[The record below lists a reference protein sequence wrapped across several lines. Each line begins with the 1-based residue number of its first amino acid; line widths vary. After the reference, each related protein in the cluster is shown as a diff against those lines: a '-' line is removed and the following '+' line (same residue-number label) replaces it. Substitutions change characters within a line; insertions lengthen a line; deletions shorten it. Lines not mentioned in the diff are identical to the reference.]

1 MSQHYRFGNSEV
13 RGDERQL
20 FVDGVPAS
28 LGARA
33 FDVLLAL
40 IERRDRVVEKA
51 ELFDAV
57 WPGLVVEEN
66 NLQVQ
71 VSSLRKV
78 LGPRAIATIP
88 GRGYQFTARLE
99 VGAPGA
105 RDESSAIETVP
116 NNLPLVRT
124 RFIGR
129 EPALRD
135 CAGLLR
141 ETRLLTLSGIGG
153 CGKTRLAQ
161 ELAQRRLT
169 DFPDG
174 VWFVDL
180 GPLQEAQLVSATV
193 ASTLGVQTGQLTDYL
208 KARRAMVVLDN
219 CEHVVGA
226 AAASIETLLGNCS
239 ALKILVTSREVLG
252 MKGEQVFAVRSL
264 TLPETTDLEDIRAS
278 EAVRLFVD
286 NARLVVPDF
295 EVTEHNASAIAE
307 ICRRLDGIALAIELA
322 ASRVRVLSV
331 EEIRARLDDRF
342 RLLTGGTRALP
353 RHQTLLATMQWSH
366 DLLTPPQQHLFR
378 RLAVFAGGCTLAAAA
393 DVAGEDADEYD
404 VLELLTALH
413 DKSLLLVDR
422 DSQTQPRYRMLE
434 TVRQYAEERLNE
446 AGESDAVRDRHLL
459 HYVGLSEQAAPE
471 MRGKNQGA
479 WYAILRH
486 EQENL
491 VAAHAWCAH
500 SPQGGALA
508 LRLAAAS
515 FRYWIYS
522 EQCDRG
528 NRLAVAALKLAGT
541 ETASKSGCEVLG
553 SLFWFA
559 LKTGRFA
566 ELRSLAERHLALARR
581 IGHTPSIIEG
591 LRAVAISLDTLR
603 EHSSAIPYHEEARDL
618 ARATGDAAR
627 LDLVMSSL
635 AGCYQGAGDFAAAEA
650 LYRDSLLH
658 QSQDNAH
665 GRAIILC
672 NFACLLIA
680 TGRPHDARAALAES
694 RSLTKMIGYKGMVE
708 CATDIAAALA
718 SSLDQHATAA
728 RLNGAMLRQLE
739 EAGVRHDPSD
749 EAFFASWIAR
759 SRAAMGGSAFEA
771 AQAAG
776 WALTYPA
783 AMAELDGWL
792 AGAGDSPLSPGPSPA
807 RGEGSKARH

>member
-1 MSQHYRFGNSEV
+1 MAQHYRFGNSEV
-13 RGDERQL
+13 RCDERQL
-20 FVDGVPAS
+20 FVDGAPAS
-28 LGARA
+28 VGARA

-40 IERRDRVVEKA
+40 IERRDRVVEKT
-51 ELFDAV
+51 ELFDVV

-71 VSSLRKV
+71 VSSLRKL
-78 LGPRAIATIP
+78 LGTRAIATIP

-99 VGAPGA
+99 VTLAGG
-105 RDESSAIETVP
+105 RNENSEIEAVP
-116 NNLPLVRT
+116 NNLPLTRT

-161 ELAQRRLT
+161 ELAQRGLP

-174 VWFVDL
+174 VWFIDL
-180 GPLQEAQLVSATV
+180 GPLQEAELVSTTV
-193 ASTLGVQTGQLTDYL
+193 ANTLGLQPGQLTDYL
-208 KARRAMVVLDN
+208 KARRAMVVFDN

-226 AAASIETLLGNCS
+226 AAASIETLLGSCS
-239 ALKILVTSREVLG
+239 ELKILVTSREVLG

-264 TLPETTDLEDIRAS
+264 TLPETTELEDIRGS

-286 NARLVVPDF
+286 NARLVLPDF
-295 EVTEHNASAIAE
+295 EVTADNASAIAE

-331 EEIRARLDDRF
+331 EDIRARLDDRF

-366 DLLTPPQQHLFR
+366 DLLTPPQQALFR

-422 DSQTQPRYRMLE
+422 DSQAQPRYRMLE

-446 AGESDAVRDRHLL
+446 IGESDSVRNRHLL
-459 HYVGLSEQAAPE
+459 HYVALSEQAAPQ
-471 MRGKNQGA
+471 MRGKDQAA

-500 SPQGGALA
+500 APQGGSLA
-508 LRLAAAS
+508 LRLAGATYRHWA
-515 FRYWIYS
+515 YS

-541 ETASKSGCEVLG
+541 ETESKAGCEVVG

-566 ELRSLAERHLALARR
+566 ELRPLAERHLALARR

-591 LRAVAISLDTLR
+591 LRAVAISLGTLR
-603 EHSSAIPYHEEARDL
+603 EHSSAIPYLEEARDL
-618 ARATGDAAR
+618 AGATGDASR
-627 LDLVMSSL
+627 LELVMSSL
-635 AGCYQGAGDFAAAEA
+635 AGCYQGAGNLAAAEA
-650 LYRDSLLH
+650 LYRDSLLTR
-658 QSQDNAH
+658 SPRDNAH
-665 GRAIILC
+665 GRAVMLC

-680 TGRPHDARAALAES
+680 TERPQEARVVLTES

-708 CATDIAAALA
+708 CATDVAAALA
-718 SSLDQHATAA
+718 SSLDQHAMAA

-739 EAGVRHDPSD
+739 ESGVRHDPMD
-749 EAFFASWIAR
+749 EAFFASWLAR
-759 SRAAMGGSAFEA
+759 SRAAIGDSDFEA
-771 AQAAG
+771 ARAAG
-776 WALTYPA
+776 WALTYPG
-783 AMAELDGWL
+783 AMAELDEWL
-792 AGAGDSPLSPGPSPA
+792 ATG
-807 RGEGSKARH
+807 